1 MRLGVCGMIPGEF
14 VQTSGQDL
22 DAIRAL
28 GLSGAAFHYAG
39 DKMSQLSADD
49 LRKVRQTFETAEMD
63 LVQFGIGFGECL
75 FDPDAS
81 VRERVIEKV
90 ESGIEVARQLNAMG
104 CLIRTGSLNPAGSYV
119 PARENRT
126 PDARA
131 QLVDTLRAVAAKAET
146 EGVDVVIETHVLTI
160 MGTPEINRDVL
171 ADVGSARMSVVMDYV
186 NHFQNLDQV
195 YDSTKRIEHIFSIM
209 NPISILGHC
218 KDIKMSP
225 GLVLHIDEEIPGDGE
240 LDLAT
245 ALRLWHEVH
254 PDGYMLLEHLPNEQ
268 YPRAAANALEV
279 IRANNIPLH

>member
-39 DKMSQLSADD
+39 DKMRQLNADD
-49 LRKVRQTFETAEMD
+49 LRNVRQTFGTAEMA
-63 LVQFGIGFGECL
+63 LVLFGIGFGECL

-81 VRERVIEKV
+81 VRERVIEKI
-90 ESGIEVARQLNAMG
+90 ESGIEVARQLNAIG

-119 PARENRT
+119 PSRENRP

-245 ALRLWHEVH
+245 ALRLWHEAH

-268 YPRAAANALEV
+268 YPRAASNALKV
-279 IRANNIPLH
+279 ISENNIPLH

>member
-39 DKMSQLSADD
+39 DKMSQLNAHD
-49 LRKVRQTFETAEMD
+49 LRNVRQTFETAEMD

-81 VRERVIEKV
+81 VRKRVIEKI

-119 PARENRT
+119 PSRENRT

-131 QLVDTLRAVAAKAET
+131 QLVDTLKAVAAKAET

-245 ALRLWHEVH
+245 ALRLWHEAH

>member
-14 VQTSGQDL
+14 VQTSVQDL
-22 DAIRAL
+22 EAIRAL
-28 GLSGAAFHYAG
+28 GLSGAAFHYAA
-39 DKMSQLSADD
+39 DKMGQLNADD
-49 LRKVRQTFETAEMD
+49 LRTVRQTFETAEMD

-75 FDPDAS
+75 FDLDAS
-81 VRERVIEKV
+81 VRQRVIEKI

-119 PARENRT
+119 PSRENRT

-245 ALRLWHEVH
+245 ALRLWHEAH

>member
-39 DKMSQLSADD
+39 DKMGQLSADD
-49 LRKVRQTFETAEMD
+49 LRNVRQTFETAEMD

-81 VRERVIEKV
+81 VRKRVIEKI

-119 PARENRT
+119 PSRENRT

-131 QLVDTLRAVAAKAET
+131 QLVDTLKAVAAKAET

-195 YDSTKRIEHIFSIM
+195 YDSTKRIENIFSIM

-225 GLVLHIDEEIPGDGE
+225 GLVMHIDEEIPGDGE

-245 ALRLWHEVH
+245 ALRLWHEAH

>member
-14 VQTSGQDL
+14 VQTSEQDL

-39 DKMSQLSADD
+39 DKMGQLSADD
-49 LRKVRQTFETAEMD
+49 LRNVRQTFETAEMD

-75 FDPDAS
+75 FDPDAF
-81 VRERVIEKV
+81 VRERVIEKI

-119 PARENRT
+119 PSRENRT

-131 QLVDTLRAVAAKAET
+131 QLVDTLKAVAAKAET

-245 ALRLWHEVH
+245 ALRLWHEAH

>member
-14 VQTSGQDL
+14 VQTSEQDL

-39 DKMSQLSADD
+39 DKMSQLNADD
-49 LRKVRQTFETAEMD
+49 LRNVRQTFETAEMD

-75 FDPDAS
+75 FDPDNS
-81 VRERVIEKV
+81 VRERVIEKI

-119 PARENRT
+119 PSRENRT

-131 QLVDTLRAVAAKAET
+131 QLVDTLKAVAAKAET

-171 ADVGSARMSVVMDYV
+171 ADVGSARVSVVMDYV

-195 YDSTKRIEHIFSIM
+195 YDSTKRIEHIFSIK

-245 ALRLWHEVH
+245 ALRLWHEAH

-268 YPRAAANALEV
+268 YPRAAANVLEV

>member
-39 DKMSQLSADD
+39 DKMGQLSADD
-49 LRKVRQTFETAEMD
+49 LRNVRQTFETAEMD

-81 VRERVIEKV
+81 VRQRVIEKI
-90 ESGIEVARQLNAMG
+90 ESGIEVSRQLNAMG

-119 PARENRT
+119 PSRENRT
-126 PDARA
+126 PDACA

-245 ALRLWHEVH
+245 ALRLWHEAH

>member
-1 MRLGVCGMIPGEF
+1 MRLGVCGMIPSEF

-22 DAIRAL
+22 EAIRAL

-39 DKMSQLSADD
+39 DKMGQLSADD
-49 LRKVRQTFETAEMD
+49 LRTVRQTFETAEMD

-81 VRERVIEKV
+81 IRQRVIEKI

-126 PDARA
+126 SEARE
-131 QLVDTLRAVAAKAET
+131 QLVNTLKTIAAKAEI

-171 ADVGSARMSVVMDYV
+171 ADVDSARMSVVMDYV

-245 ALRLWHEVH
+245 ALRLWHEAH

>member
-39 DKMSQLSADD
+39 DKMSQLNADD
-49 LRKVRQTFETAEMD
+49 LRNVRQTFETAEMD

-75 FDPDAS
+75 FDPDNS
-81 VRERVIEKV
+81 VRERVIEKI

-119 PARENRT
+119 PSRENRT

-131 QLVDTLRAVAAKAET
+131 QLVDTLKAVAAKAET

-225 GLVLHIDEEIPGDGE
+225 GLVLHIDEEIPGDG
-240 LDLAT
+240 DQNT
-245 ALRLWHEVH
+245 KK
-254 PDGYMLLEHLPNEQ
+254 
-268 YPRAAANALEV
+268 
-279 IRANNIPLH
+279 

>member
-1 MRLGVCGMIPGEF
+1 
-14 VQTSGQDL
+14 
-22 DAIRAL
+22 
-28 GLSGAAFHYAG
+28 
-39 DKMSQLSADD
+39 MSQLNADD
-49 LRKVRQTFETAEMD
+49 LRNVRQTFETAEMD

-81 VRERVIEKV
+81 VRERVIEKI

-119 PARENRT
+119 PSRENRT

-131 QLVDTLRAVAAKAET
+131 QLVDTLKAVAAKAET

-245 ALRLWHEVH
+245 ALRLWHEAH

>member
-119 PARENRT
+119 PSRENRT

-131 QLVDTLRAVAAKAET
+131 QLVDTLKAVAAKAET

-245 ALRLWHEVH
+245 ALRLWHEAH

>member
-39 DKMSQLSADD
+39 DKMGQLSADD
-49 LRKVRQTFETAEMD
+49 LRNVRQTFETAEMD

-81 VRERVIEKV
+81 VRERVIKKI

-119 PARENRT
+119 PSRENRT

-131 QLVDTLRAVAAKAET
+131 QLVDTLKAVAAKAET

-225 GLVLHIDEEIPGDGE
+225 GLVMHIDEEIPGDGE
-240 LDLAT
+240 VDLAT
-245 ALRLWHEVH
+245 ALRSARW
-254 PDGYMLLEHLPNEQ
+254 
-268 YPRAAANALEV
+268 
-279 IRANNIPLH
+279 

>member
-1 MRLGVCGMIPGEF
+1 
-14 VQTSGQDL
+14 
-22 DAIRAL
+22 
-28 GLSGAAFHYAG
+28 
-39 DKMSQLSADD
+39 MSQLNADG
-49 LRKVRQTFETAEMD
+49 LRNVRQTFETAEMD

-75 FDPDAS
+75 FDPDTS
-81 VRERVIEKV
+81 VRERVIEKI

-119 PARENRT
+119 PSRENRT
-126 PDARA
+126 PDARD
-131 QLVDTLRAVAAKAET
+131 QLVDTLKAVAAKAET

-225 GLVLHIDEEIPGDGE
+225 GLVMHIDEEIPGDGE

-254 PDGYMLLEHLPNEQ
+254 PDGYMLLEHLPTEQ
-268 YPRAAANALEV
+268 YPRAAANVLEV